1 MYKKHLLVCLSALC
15 MAVASYGQADTLALW
30 HFNDTTNASFN
41 ANEGLSGNLGYNIR
55 AEDTAAVV
63 RPLSYMAA
71 GAGYAAGVDGWDN
84 GMDNKFWSIKF
95 KADGY
100 SQMKIYSKQSSDTI
114 GPKSFKIQC
123 RKSGDSWADVTGGSV
138 TLAADW
144 TTGVVNGID
153 LPASFN
159 NPGTTSLFVRW
170 IMTSNESVSGGTVTT
185 AGISMIDDILI
196 TGINS
201 VGMETLIFE
210 KNVSMYPVPTLD
222 RLFIETF
229 NPMKDVQ
236 IVNMEGRVVRTL
248 AVNGNEV
255 QLDTQSLPSGVYLV
269 IVKFSNSEMYTRK
282 ISIQ

>member
-1 MYKKHLLVCLSALC
+1 MYKKHLLVCFSALC

-84 GMDNKFWSIKF
+84 GMDNKFWSIRF

-100 SQMKIYSKQSSDTI
+100 SQMKIFSKQSSDTI

-123 RKSGDSWADVTGGSV
+123 RKSGDSWADVTGGTV

-153 LPASFN
+153 LPASFD

-170 IMTSNESVSGGTVTT
+170 IMTSNESVSSGTVTT
-185 AGISMIDDILI
+185 TGISMIDDILI

-210 KNVSMYPVPTLD
+210 KNVSMYPVPALD

-236 IVNMEGRVVRTL
+236 IVNMEGRLVRTI
-248 AVNGNEV
+248 
-255 QLDTQSLPSGVYLV
+255 SGQW
-269 IVKFSNSEMYTRK
+269 K
-282 ISIQ
+282 